1 MSSVV
6 HVGAEPQSS
15 EHRRIYVGTGLCG
28 SKQTRPRDAWYA
40 TQKKTSATSDVAPA
54 EENLISRVLVQA
66 ARAGSVSGRRDNRLT
81 PTKLTN
87 ATARL

>member
-6 HVGAEPQSS
+6 HVGGKPQPL
-15 EHRRIYVGTGLCG
+15 ECRRINVGAGLCR
-28 SKQTRPRDAWYA
+28 SEQTRPHPVLYA
-40 TQKKTSATSDVAPA
+40 MQKKTGATSDVAPA
-54 EENLISRVLVQA
+54 EENVIGQVVVQA
-66 ARAGSVSGRRDNRLT
+66 ARAGTGSGRRDNRLT